1 MNIVLWVLQVVLAW
15 LCIAGGF
22 FQIFKF
28 EDLRKGVAAMRE
40 LPRGVWAVLGAVGC
54 LAGVGLILPAAF
66 GVLPI
71 VTAYSAVV
79 VAAHSVLITG
89 LYLHH
94 GDRVPPRYSAAMAVL
109 AAFIAY
115 GRFALAPL

>member
-1 MNIVLWVLQVVLAW
+1 MNIVLWVLQVALAW

-22 FQIFKF
+22 FQIFKL

-40 LPRGVWAVLGAVGC
+40 LPRAFWAFMGAVGC
-54 LAGVGLILPAAF
+54 LADVGLILPAAF

-79 VAAHSVLITG
+79 VAAQSALITA
-89 LYLHH
+89 LYLRY
-94 GDRVPPRYSAAMAVL
+94 GDRAPLGYSAAMAVL

-115 GRFALAPL
+115 GRFALAPS